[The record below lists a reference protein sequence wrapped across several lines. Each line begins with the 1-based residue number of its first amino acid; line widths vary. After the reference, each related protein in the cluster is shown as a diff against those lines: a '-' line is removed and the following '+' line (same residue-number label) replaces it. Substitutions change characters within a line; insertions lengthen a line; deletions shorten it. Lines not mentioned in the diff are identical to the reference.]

1 MQGTRIR
8 SLGQEDPLEE
18 DVATHSSVLA
28 GESQGQRN
36 LVGHGPQSHKELETT
51 EATSARAC
59 ICVEST
65 LKYCETRQTA
75 AAFATSIYLK
85 GVPKL

>member
-1 MQGTRIR
+1 MNCIVSASVRVHTIIWIFLCLISGVPPANKEMPVW

-51 EATSARAC
+51 EAT
-59 ICVEST
+59 
-65 LKYCETRQTA
+65 
-75 AAFATSIYLK
+75 
-85 GVPKL
+85 